1 VASKKAACLPEQQ
14 RGFREAPW
22 LEQTTVA
29 PRKAAWLPPPWL
41 LQNGRETGST
51 YLTSQNLLHFTAIGM
66 PAQQRCDSFRFRRA
80 RRSTAQW
87 PEEQNRSGC
96 GQAGNT
102 QNQPQHQRLA
112 SPAHLASRAPPLLV
126 SYTRIARP
134 RSESS
139 SQFTV
144 LAFNKSSSSSSS
156 SSSSFPP
163 PRQPPCSKS
172 SLSPRSLVLCI

>member
-1 VASKKAACLPEQQ
+1 MASKKAACLPEQQ

-22 LEQTTVA
+22 LEQTT
-29 PRKAAWLPPPWL
+29 LPPPWL
-41 LQNGRETGST
+41 LQNGKETGST

-66 PAQQRCDSFRFRRA
+66 PAQQRCDSFRFRR
-80 RRSTAQW
+80 RSTAQW

-102 QNQPQHQRLA
+102 QNQPQHQQLA
-112 SPAHLASRAPPLLV
+112 PPAHLASRAPPLLV